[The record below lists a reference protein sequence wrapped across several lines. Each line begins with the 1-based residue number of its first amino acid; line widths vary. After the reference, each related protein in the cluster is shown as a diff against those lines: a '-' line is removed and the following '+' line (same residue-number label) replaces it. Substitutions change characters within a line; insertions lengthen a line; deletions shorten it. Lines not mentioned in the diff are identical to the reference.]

1 VTIEN
6 IVDRKPKFEDYEPLT
21 RSRGSKD
28 DYEEKYSSDV
38 GFQPDF
44 KSKKETEPTAF
55 SATESRPPASFQPQ
69 PTKVIFRRGHALST
83 VGLFLFTFVLY
94 FRPYEIIP
102 ALSFMSNIA
111 FWLAVVTVLVY
122 VPTQLALEG
131 SITIKVPEV
140 KFVVLLG
147 AATVASIPFAVD
159 PSIAGASVIDYL
171 KVVVIFIVL
180 VNVIRTEKRL
190 HALMALSILAAI
202 ISSIYAV
209 GDYATG
215 NLAMRAERIKGFLGN
230 LFDNPNDLALHLVTM
245 VPLVLTMALGTKAIS
260 KKILYVGLALL
271 FAGGIVA
278 TTSRGGLLGFGLVMA
293 VLGWKLA
300 RRYRVVMGG
309 IGLGLMLLIVL
320 FGPGGLKSRIAAG
333 NDASAV
339 NRTDD
344 LKRSVFLSI
353 RHPIVGLGMS
363 CYPLYSNTGHATHN
377 GYTQVSVECGMAA
390 LVFYVLFLVT
400 PIRRLSQIRSNA
412 PPGKRGRME
421 YLMIGIETSI
431 IGYMIASFFL
441 SVAFLWYAYYLV
453 GYAVVLRRL
462 AERSGFSS
470 LGSAKP
476 VTNSGSSAP
485 RVQQVM
491 ARDSV

>member
-1 VTIEN
+1 M
-6 IVDRKPKFEDYEPLT
+6 
-21 RSRGSKD
+21 
-28 DYEEKYSSDV
+28 
-38 GFQPDF
+38 
-44 KSKKETEPTAF
+44 
-55 SATESRPPASFQPQ
+55 
-69 PTKVIFRRGHALST
+69 
-83 VGLFLFTFVLY
+83 FVL
-94 FRPYEIIP
+94 
-102 ALSFMSNIA
+102 
-111 FWLAVVTVLVY
+111 
-122 VPTQLALEG
+122 
-131 SITIKVPEV
+131 
-140 KFVVLLG
+140 LLG
-147 AATVASIPFAVD
+147 AAAVASIPFAVD

-180 VNVIRTEKRL
+180 VNVVRTEKRL
-190 HALMALSILAAI
+190 QALMALSILAAI

-209 GDYATG
+209 SDYATG
-215 NLAMRAERIKGFLGN
+215 NLLMRAERIKGFLGN

-363 CYPLYSNTGHATHN
+363 CYPLYSQH
-377 GYTQVSVECGMAA
+377 
-390 LVFYVLFLVT
+390 
-400 PIRRLSQIRSNA
+400 R
-412 PPGKRGRME
+412 
-421 YLMIGIETSI
+421 
-431 IGYMIASFFL
+431 
-441 SVAFLWYAYYLV
+441 
-453 GYAVVLRRL
+453 
-462 AERSGFSS
+462 
-470 LGSAKP
+470 
-476 VTNSGSSAP
+476 P
-485 RVQQVM
+485 RNP
-491 ARDSV
+491 